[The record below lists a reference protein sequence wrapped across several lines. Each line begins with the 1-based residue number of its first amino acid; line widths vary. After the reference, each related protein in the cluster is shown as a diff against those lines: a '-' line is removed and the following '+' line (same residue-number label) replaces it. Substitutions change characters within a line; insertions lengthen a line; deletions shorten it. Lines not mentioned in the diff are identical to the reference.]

1 MHTVHAY
8 TPAKNF
14 EDMLHATL
22 AEMAGDLPTDG
33 NIVNVGRRTTTTL
46 RDTIRRA
53 VPKIHSIEHEE
64 HVVTT
69 LMSLVHSE
77 HMHGFAAA
85 CRARIQKQGTM
96 AIVDALRLKDLS
108 APETRPHCA
117 DPIIYCGE
125 LETPMLVLIALSTTF
140 NAAKTPDQY
149 VIFEKFEILWMYC
162 MCFLVHAIFLEND
175 EDPPLDILKLRLC
188 VDDEALCIATT

>member
-77 HMHGFAAA
+77 HMHGFE
-85 CRARIQKQGTM
+85 R
-96 AIVDALRLKDLS
+96 ALRGCTSDIDLS